1 MPEENGPLY
10 SRGKYRL
17 EWDRRK
23 DGTLRSRF
31 LQIVWYDEKAR
42 RNRSRSTGT
51 SEIGAAEDKLDAL
64 YLERERGLTI
74 CEACGRPIDSLTGH
88 PLTVAIGDY
97 LVAKAVV
104 ASIDAIRPRLA
115 HVLAFLADTGRME
128 IVCDGVDGTFVSE
141 FRKWSAA
148 VPVVEGKKH
157 PTTRDR
163 SPGTTEAS
171 VRTLAA
177 VINFAHHRRETA
189 FKAGFTAKPPSSV
202 SRTPTY
208 RADVQEL
215 AAMFRY
221 CIDPRP
227 RKGEPEWSDAMIDRQ
242 RLYRRNLLRFLQIS
256 VATWCRPDAA
266 HDVSTKRE
274 RDQWLSS
281 SRVLQLNPR
290 GRTQTKKYRP
300 AVPVPERFARLLD
313 RTNGFYVTVGSVR
326 KAFEAMLNELEL
338 PRDRETGL
346 KLIRRSVSTIVRR
359 RIGEE
364 RWVQGQ
370 IMLGHHKATTSDLY
384 ALFDM
389 ANLGVALEATTILIN
404 EIEALV
410 PGAFSP
416 VHTGLAPEITIA
428 GEAPK
433 KGKI

>member
-1 MPEENGPLY
+1 
-10 SRGKYRL
+10 
-17 EWDRRK
+17 
-23 DGTLRSRF
+23 
-31 LQIVWYDEKAR
+31 
-42 RNRSRSTGT
+42 
-51 SEIGAAEDKLDAL
+51 
-64 YLERERGLTI
+64 
-74 CEACGRPIDSLTGH
+74 
-88 PLTVAIGDY
+88 
-97 LVAKAVV
+97 
-104 ASIDAIRPRLA
+104 
-115 HVLAFLADTGRME
+115 ME
-128 IVCDGVDGTFVSE
+128 IVCDRVDGTFITE

-148 VPVVEGKKH
+148 VPVVEGKKN
-157 PTTRDR
+157 PTTRER

-208 RADVQEL
+208 RATVEEL

-221 CIDPRP
+221 CIEPRA
-227 RKGEPEWSDAMIDRQ
+227 RGNEPEWSEKMIDRQ
-242 RLYRRNLLRFLQIS
+242 RLFRRNLLRFLQIS

-274 RDQWLSS
+274 RDQWLSNAQ
-281 SRVLQLNPR
+281 VLQLNPR

-300 AVPVPERFARLLD
+300 AVPVPARSARLLD

-326 KAFEAMLNELEL
+326 KAFEAMLDELQL

-346 KLIRRSVSTIVRR
+346 KLIAAACRRSCAGGSGR
-359 RIGEE
+359 

-389 ANLGVALEATTILIN
+389 ANLGVVHRHGARYGASARDIALPGGMN
-404 EIEALV
+404 GHALV
-410 PGAFSP
+410 WPSRTKRTTGNKKADPKAGFSDTSKTSNWSGKEDLNLRPLPPEDSALPG
-416 VHTGLAPEITIA
+416 
-428 GEAPK
+428 
-433 KGKI
+433 